1 MTMFRSRRIVVDS
14 SDDEEFPDI
23 EDLLAFKPKNPEHGK
38 AIDKPTVQ
46 TKTSTAKDGTVRRR
60 RLGAARVD
68 NPLLR
73 PVGGNRSFS
82 SSSSAA
88 AAAAPVL
95 PEIDFDEDD
104 VPRKKKSS
112 TTPQRI
118 ALRTRKTKPVATS
131 VELDG
136 SDLSETGSVQEET
149 ILEDFSEG
157 DNDDD
162 DDDDDASDFAASQ
175 VNDSDDDDFT
185 AEFLSWSPS
194 KYKRERNSSERKA
207 LAGREKKPSPSPG
220 AQLLAEAIEAQE
232 RDKKPVSMEDLKGGR
247 VKKETSRRKGD
258 TSEDLANPLSK
269 LRM

>member
-23 EDLLAFKPKNPEHGK
+23 KDLLAFKPKNPEHDK
-38 AIDKPTVQ
+38 AIDKPTAQ

-60 RLGAARVD
+60 KLGAARVD

-73 PVGGNRSFS
+73 SVGGNRSFS

-88 AAAAPVL
+88 AAPVL
-95 PEIDFDEDD
+95 PEIDFDEDN

-162 DDDDDASDFAASQ
+162 NDDDASDFAASQ
-175 VNDSDDDDFT
+175 VDDSDDDDFT
-185 AEFLSWSPS
+185 AEFLSWLPS
-194 KYKRERNSSERKA
+194 KYKKERNSSEREA
-207 LAGREKKPSPSPG
+207 LAGREKKRSPSPG
-220 AQLLAEAIEAQE
+220 AQLLAETIEAQE

-247 VKKETSRRKGD
+247 VKKETLRRKGD
-258 TSEDLANPLSK
+258 TGEDLANPLSK